1 MIRKFFQEHGV
12 WYVIYGTMSLL
23 YFLTFYLYR
32 LPLSYFRTSL
42 LFNLTFLIVMTC
54 FLFLRFRK
62 KMQQLDDTLYL
73 QELTD
78 FHSPTD
84 KAYQDLLTRLM
95 NAEKELGLTEKSRAD
110 SLQTMVKMWSHQM
123 KVPISALSLMSQ
135 TNHLE
140 KNEVKQQLIRLEN
153 YVDNLL
159 NYMKFS
165 QHKDDFRFEEVSV
178 RPLVVDLVKKYRVP
192 CMVKELSVIIDGD
205 WVLKSDKKWLRFA
218 ISQVLDNAVKYSR
231 TGGQI
236 VVQMDAG
243 CLIIQD
249 QGMGILEEDLPR
261 LFEEGFTGFNG
272 HEHQKATGLGLYMT
286 KQVLDR
292 LGIAIQVDSQID
304 IGTRVTFL
312 TTEKS

>member
-1 MIRKFFQEHGV
+1 MIRKFFQEYGV

-32 LPLSYFRTSL
+32 LSLAYFGMSL

-62 KMQQLDDTLYL
+62 KIQQLVDTLYL

-95 NAEKELGLTEKSRAD
+95 SVEKELGLAEKSRAD

-192 CMVKELSVIIDGD
+192 CMVKELSVTIDGD

>member
-12 WYVIYGTMSLL
+12 WYVIYGIMSLL

-84 KAYQDLLTRLM
+84 RAYQDLLTRLM
-95 NAEKELGLTEKSRAD
+95 SAEKELGLTEKSRAD

-192 CMVKELSVIIDGD
+192 CMVKELSVTIDGD
-205 WVLKSDKKWLRFA
+205 WILKSDKKWLRFA

-249 QGMGILEEDLPR
+249 QGLGILEEDLPR